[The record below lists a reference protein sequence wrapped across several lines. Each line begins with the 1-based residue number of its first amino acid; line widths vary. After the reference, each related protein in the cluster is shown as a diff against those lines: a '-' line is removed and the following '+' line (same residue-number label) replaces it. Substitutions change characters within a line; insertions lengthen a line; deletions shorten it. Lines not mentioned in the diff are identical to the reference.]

1 MSYPIP
7 RRSAQ
12 AYEKHQNAPGQNQ
25 NPGLIFDR
33 FSPDWGLDPLLKGD
47 GLQAVKSASTRI
59 DTELL
64 KAQLLRWSAA
74 AAALGARI
82 FTFKTDWRL
91 IAGFGRKGTLE
102 VGFAFNRYGFPELP
116 GSGLKGLA
124 RAWGRLAVAEALGT
138 QDLTRL
144 DKILSE
150 DDPEKFSDAWQ
161 EAYPKATAV
170 ALALV
175 NDFRI
180 LFGTTACAGRASFL
194 SAVPDSTHAPVLDA
208 DILNPHYPKYY
219 AGGGTYPIDGDSPIP
234 VKFLTVAAGTQFW
247 FAIACRDASQLQP
260 AEVLRLLN
268 LAEKWLT
275 LALQKLGAGAKTA
288 GGYGFFDANQT
299 GLSPLPE
306 PPEYVIPQPD
316 VIEVRQGVIT
326 GMRPDR
332 RTGWLRDKDD
342 ATGEPKSFSIDVI
355 TPKGRTPGRGA
366 VVTYTLTNGKIT
378 EVKV

>member
-12 AYEKHQNAPGQNQ
+12 AYERHQNMAGQ

-33 FSPDWGLDPLLKGD
+33 FSPDWGPNPLLKEE
-47 GLQAVKSASTRI
+47 GLRAVQSASTHI

-74 AAALGARI
+74 AAALGARM

-144 DKILSE
+144 DEILSE
-150 DDPEKFSDAWQ
+150 DDPQKFSDAWQ
-161 EAYPKATAV
+161 EAYPQASPNSL
-170 ALALV
+170 ALA
-175 NDFRI
+175 NDFRS

-194 SAVPDSTHAPVLDA
+194 NAVPDSTHVPVLDA

-219 AGGGTYPIDGDSPIP
+219 AGGETYPMDGDSPIP

-247 FAIACRDASQLQP
+247 FAIALRDAGQLP
-260 AEVLRLLN
+260 STEVQRLLDLTEN
-268 LAEKWLT
+268 WLT

-288 GGYGFFDANQT
+288 GGYGFFSAILT

-306 PPEYVIPQPD
+306 PPEFVILQPD

-326 GMRPDR
+326 QMRPDR
-332 RTGWLRDKDD
+332 RTGWLRDKED
-342 ATGEPKSFSIDVI
+342 ATGEPKSFSTDVI
-355 TPKGRTPGRGA
+355 TPKDKTPGKGT

>member
-7 RRSAQ
+7 RRSGK
-12 AYEKHQNAPGQNQ
+12 AYERHQKMAGQ
-25 NPGLIFDR
+25 NPGLILDR
-33 FSPDWGLDPLLKGD
+33 FSPDWGASPLVKED
-47 GLQAVKSASTRI
+47 GLKAVQTASTLI

-64 KAQLLRWSAA
+64 KAQLLRWAAA
-74 AAALGARI
+74 AAALGART

-124 RAWGRLAVAEALGT
+124 RAWGRLAVAETLGA

-144 DKILSE
+144 DEILSE
-150 DDPEKFSDAWQ
+150 DDLQKFSDAWQ
-161 EAYPKATAV
+161 DAYPQASPN
-170 ALALV
+170 ALALA

-180 LFGTTACAGRASFL
+180 LFGTTSCAGRANFL
-194 SAVPDSTHAPVLDA
+194 NAVPDSTQIPVLDV

-219 AGGGTYPIDGDSPIP
+219 SGGGTYPGDEDKPIP

-247 FAIACRDASQLQP
+247 FAIALRDASQLSP
-260 AEVLRLLN
+260 TEVLRLLN
-268 LAEKWLT
+268 LAENWLT
-275 LALQKLGAGAKTA
+275 LALQKLGAGAKTS
-288 GGYGFFDANQT
+288 GGYGFFSAILT

-326 GMRPDR
+326 QMRPDR
-332 RTGWLRDKDD
+332 RTGWLRDKED
-342 ATGEPKSFSIDVI
+342 ATGEPKSFSTDVI
-355 TPKGRTPGRGA
+355 TPKDKTPGKGT

>member
-12 AYEKHQNAPGQNQ
+12 AYEKHQNADGQ

-33 FSPDWGLDPLLKGD
+33 FLPDWGSSPLLFKGN
-47 GLQAVKSASTRI
+47 GLQAVQSASKRI

-64 KAQLLRWSAA
+64 RAQLLRWSAA
-74 AAALGARI
+74 AKALGACI

-102 VGFAFNRYGFPELP
+102 VGFTFNRYGFPELP
-116 GSGLKGLA
+116 GSSLKGLA
-124 RAWGRLAVAEALGT
+124 RAWGRLEVAEALGT

-144 DKILSE
+144 DEILSE
-150 DDPEKFSDAWQ
+150 DDPQKFSDA
-161 EAYPKATAV
+161 YPHATDE

-180 LFGTTACAGRASFL
+180 LFGTTACAGRVSFL
-194 SAVPDSTHAPVLDA
+194 NAVPDSTYAPVFDI

-219 AGGGTYPIDGDSPIP
+219 AGGETYPTDGDSPIP

-247 FAIACRDASQLQP
+247 FAIACRDARQLQP
-260 AEVLRLLN
+260 AEVLRLLD
-268 LAEKWLT
+268 LAKKWLT

-288 GGYGFFDANQT
+288 GGYGFFDANST
-299 GLSPLPE
+299 GLSPLPT
-306 PPEYVIPQPD
+306 PPEDVSPQPD
-316 VIEVRQGVIT
+316 VIEVRQGFIT

-332 RTGWLRDKDD
+332 RIGWLRDKE
-342 ATGEPKSFSIDVI
+342 ATTGETKSFSIDVI
-355 TPKGRTPGRGA
+355 TPKGRTPGKGA
-366 VVTYTLTNGKIT
+366 QVTYTLTNGKIT